1 MVGDV
6 WYHSTVE
13 RVVIRRRLGDDE
25 TQENLRYWLSRTPQD
40 RLAEVERLRRQMYG
54 TIPRLERIVAVV
66 PLARR

>member
-40 RLAEVERLRRQMYG
+40 RLAEGERLRRQMYG